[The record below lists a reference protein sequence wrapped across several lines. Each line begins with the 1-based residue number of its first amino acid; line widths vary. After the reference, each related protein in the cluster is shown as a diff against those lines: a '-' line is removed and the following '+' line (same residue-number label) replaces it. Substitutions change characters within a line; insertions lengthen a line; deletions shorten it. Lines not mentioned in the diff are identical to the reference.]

1 MYLRRYVESAEC
13 DKNLRKYGLWPP
25 NAHGWRQR
33 VTQLM
38 TNAGTQVTMGV
49 IDGIMNLPPVSLAR
63 SLVRRSLRLLRN
75 TVLGGIKLL
84 VKTALMSAQ
93 HTARAVQRLHGK
105 GGDSEQES
113 HDGEAV
119 GGTLEVSSGA

>member
-75 TVLGGIKLL
+75 TVLRGIKLL
-84 VKTALMSAQ
+84 VSETKLGLRREESCGVALSGS
-93 HTARAVQRLHGK
+93 LWK
-105 GGDSEQES
+105 GGRTKIGHQYR
-113 HDGEAV
+113 
-119 GGTLEVSSGA
+119 